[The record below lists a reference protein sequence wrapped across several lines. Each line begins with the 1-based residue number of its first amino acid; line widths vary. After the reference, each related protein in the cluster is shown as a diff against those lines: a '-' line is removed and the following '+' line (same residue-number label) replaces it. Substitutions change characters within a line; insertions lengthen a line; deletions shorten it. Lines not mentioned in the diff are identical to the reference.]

1 MFSFSLSLSYSSIF
15 LSFMWT
21 LLNMLVP
28 LADLSL
34 FGISSRLYIEA
45 ASSQWI
51 QDVQHDH
58 IFRSFSFSK
67 LGVYLKVVRN
77 NLLVLILVSE
87 FQILNQTLHLSAGFF
102 FLTEFLT
109 CFHWSFIPQNK
120 IASRHVLTSRDC
132 VYHTTNHLTFATP
145 VSVGCLFLRHS
156 LAVITNAKWS
166 LWLLLWSY
174 LLIEINI
181 LFAVEMA
188 SK

>member
-1 MFSFSLSLSYSSIF
+1 MFSFFLSLSYSSIF

-34 FGISSRLYIEA
+34 FGISSCLYIEA

-87 FQILNQTLHLSAGFF
+87 LQILNQTLHLSDDWISYM
-102 FLTEFLT
+102 LT
-109 CFHWSFIPQNK
+109 CFHLSFIPQNK

-145 VSVGCLFLRHS
+145 VSLGCLFLRHS

-174 LLIEINI
+174 LLIEIKI
-181 LFAVEMA
+181 FAVGMA

>member
-1 MFSFSLSLSYSSIF
+1 MFSFFLSLSYSSIF

-21 LLNMLVP
+21 LLNMLVHVV

-34 FGISSRLYIEA
+34 FGISSCLYIEA

-67 LGVYLKVVRN
+67 LGVFLKVVRN
-77 NLLVLILVSE
+77 NLLVLILVSK

-120 IASRHVLTSRDC
+120 IASRHVSTSRDC

-145 VSVGCLFLRHS
+145 VCFSV
-156 LAVITNAKWS
+156 TP
-166 LWLLLWSY
+166 
-174 LLIEINI
+174 
-181 LFAVEMA
+181 
-188 SK
+188 